1 MGGGRFPLA
10 SHVGLSFCLHSPFWD
25 ATLDLFTTPVD
36 MLIGKEGAPHV
47 AGQLS
52 CPRRSARPCAGLTPR
67 HRLRVHLRAFL
78 QVARTESRQAAGDRS
93 KLGAQ
98 PPLTLSPTPES

>member
-1 MGGGRFPLA
+1 MLDY
-10 SHVGLSFCLHSPFWD
+10 HSACIVHFGM
-25 ATLDLFTTPVD
+25 LRSDLFTTPVD

-67 HRLRVHLRAFL
+67 HRLHVHLRTFL
-78 QVARTESRQAAGDRS
+78 QVARTESRQETGGRS

-98 PPLTLSPTPES
+98 PPLTLPHPTPES